1 MNKINLLLLA
11 AAFATSAS
19 AQLKGDG
26 YYRVQSTDQGRYIS
40 VIDNRGSIDISTTSA
55 DMSAL
60 RTVLGF
66 ERVVSDPSSIIYI
79 KKMTSGYDLQ
89 SQGTGSYSIISYQV
103 QITDTGD
110 GTYWA
115 SASRSGLT
123 KYLMDEEISW
133 MWGATDARRI
143 TGKLTTIGTP
153 KDTEADWN
161 IKPVTSDGDNYFG
174 FAPTVSVGS
183 NYYQTIYASFPF
195 TFASTGMNSYAVTKV
210 DKKKK
215 AVVISEYTAGVPAS
229 TPVLIKCSSAQPA
242 GNKLT
247 IGSSVISSVSGTLLK
262 GVYFCN
268 DVDNAGH
275 RNVVAYNPAT
285 MRVLGKAADG
295 SLAFVKSADLKYIPA
310 NTAYLTVDADA
321 PDELIV
327 YTQAEYDAIPD
338 GLHGDLNNDNV
349 VDIQDLGILV
359 KMIVGSE
366 AKTKAADLNGDGD
379 VDIQDLGEMVKII
392 VN

>member
-1 MNKINLLLLA
+1 MNRINLLLLA
-11 AAFATSAS
+11 AVFATSAS

-40 VIDNRGSIDISTTSA
+40 VIDNRGSIDVSTTSA

-161 IKPVTSDGDNYFG
+161 IKPVTPDGDNYFG

-183 NYYQTIYASFPF
+183 NYYQTFYASFPF
-195 TFASTGMNSYAVTKV
+195 TFASTGMNAYAVTKV
-210 DKKKK
+210 DNKKK